1 MKQFFNILHYGKLN
15 WMFIWLT
22 FLSFN
27 CLTYIFLNLMWSSN
41 WSDKKIL
48 LCFNGD
54 KIILFIK
61 WHLITFDSFIIG
73 NKGDELVES
82 IYMGVHIRVSGK
94 GSRRGD
100 TGFFQHL
107 FLVITSLHT
116 KYTQEKM
123 EGQSRLSR
131 PFMELTTPKA

>member
-27 CLTYIFLNLMWSSN
+27 CLTYTFLNLMWSSN

-73 NKGDELVES
+73 SKGDELLES
-82 IYMGVHIRVSGK
+82 IYMGVHRGIRK
-94 GSRRGD
+94 GVLKRGYR
-100 TGFFQHL
+100 FFQHL